1 MKSYKAK
8 SNMHLI
14 KDFIEEVITDKDDN
28 NKKEGIEISTNFVDD
43 NNSLMKD
50 LIKINLLLIIFF
62 PKIIL
67 FIKFKFIPNSKQLR
81 INKLLDS

>member
-8 SNMHLI
+8 SNIYLI

-28 NKKEGIEISTNFVDD
+28 NQKEGIEISTNFVDD

-50 LIKINLLLIIFF
+50 LIKIKLLLSLIQY
-62 PKIIL
+62 
-67 FIKFKFIPNSKQLR
+67 NYE
-81 INKLLDS
+81 